1 MCIHSW
7 THSGHQCSSARRGAR
22 LALSWGFLN
31 RNTQARVPE
40 HEHSHMPALELPCVR
55 PRPVSG
61 HKAEAFSLEGRPRQ
75 RHDSVAGTTRLP
87 WQS

>member
-7 THSGHQCSSARRGAR
+7 TDSGHQCSSARSSLGPV
-22 LALSWGFLN
+22 SWGLPN

-61 HKAEAFSLEGRPRQ
+61 HKAEAFSVEGSPRQ
-75 RHDSVAGTTRLP
+75 RRDSVAGTTRLP
-87 WQS
+87 